1 MIVYKEHSFW
11 LTKMCNYIDVYT
23 LTAFDVKG
31 GIFAHVGLIVY
42 N

>member
-1 MIVYKEHSFW
+1 MVEVHDHTFI
-11 LTKMCNYIDVYT
+11 LTYMNEYTDVYT
-23 LTAFDVKG
+23 LTAFHVNG